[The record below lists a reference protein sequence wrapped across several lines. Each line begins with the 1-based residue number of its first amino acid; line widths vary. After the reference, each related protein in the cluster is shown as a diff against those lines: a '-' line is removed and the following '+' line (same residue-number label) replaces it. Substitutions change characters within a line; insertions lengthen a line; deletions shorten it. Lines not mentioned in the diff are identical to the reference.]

1 MCQFSWRAATSV
13 LMKRP
18 MAGVQTLL
26 LALTMVVL
34 APILLPTPLTVAA
47 QPGGKVY
54 RVGHLSGSGAAASKA
69 FVDAFREGM
78 HALGYVEGR
87 NWVLDE
93 RYAEGKVERLA
104 SLAQE
109 LIHRHPD
116 ALLVATTPGNV
127 AAKAATSTIP
137 IVMVLVADPVGAGI
151 VPRPE
156 PCPAGGQHHRGHQHR
171 GGARG

>member
-1 MCQFSWRAATSV
+1 VFEASWHAAAAL
-13 LMKRP
+13 LMKVP
-18 MAGVQTLL
+18 MAGVRILVL
-26 LALTMVVL
+26 VFMSAL
-34 APILLPTPLTVAA
+34 APVVVSIPLTVAA
-47 QPGGKVY
+47 QPGGKVS

-69 FVDAFREGM
+69 FTDAFREGM

-104 SLAQE
+104 PLAQE

-116 ALLVATTPGNV
+116 VLLVATTPGNV
-127 AAKAATSTIP
+127 AAKAATSTVP

-151 VPRPE
+151 VPSLARP
-156 PCPAGGQHHRGHQHR
+156 
-171 GGARG
+171 GATSPGSPTS